1 MVIVDARVGL
11 DLFLAAGLEL
21 HAEPGG
27 GAGRHR
33 DRAQGS
39 VGLEGPKGS
48 PRGRYRAARRRLGDV
63 GDLARERRGAPGLAA
78 DHGAQLKLPG
88 RMIGRGDEHAQTIG
102 GRVVGAD
109 DRATYLEADARHL
122 ARVEGLHREEE
133 RPGGERVGSWAVDQ
147 RLWSRTCG
155 RLIAAVG
162 AGSGG

>member
-1 MVIVDARVGL
+1 
-11 DLFLAAGLEL
+11 
-21 HAEPGG
+21 
-27 GAGRHR
+27 
-33 DRAQGS
+33 
-39 VGLEGPKGS
+39 
-48 PRGRYRAARRRLGDV
+48 
-63 GDLARERRGAPGLAA
+63 
-78 DHGAQLKLPG
+78 PG

-162 AGSGG
+162 AGSGGADEDRGEGEEPGATGPSCVGCGRKGSHG